1 MRINQEKPMDPE
13 EAVPFKNIVL
23 ISNGRIMGMVS
34 GDSFDDSGS
43 DSGDCDSLDG
53 GGKTSLII

>member
-13 EAVPFKNIVL
+13 EAAPFKNTVL

-34 GDSFDDSGS
+34 GDSFDDSGG
-43 DSGDCDSLDG
+43 DSDCDSLDG
-53 GGKTSLII
+53 GGKTSPII